1 MLRATASNYVS
12 TASPGWLIVALLPGL
27 AVVLCL
33 AVFPIGLAAWT
44 SLGLDAGN
52 LSARHYV
59 KFFSEVES
67 YQALLRTLGLA
78 AATTVVS
85 IALSIVL
92 GYVGRT
98 SPGVGTAVRT
108 LASLPLAV
116 PVLIAAYA
124 LALFF
129 SDNGLF
135 NNVLVRVLG
144 ILSEPLSISYT
155 WTGLVV
161 ACVWRFFPYTALL
174 TINALD
180 TMDRNIELAAA
191 STGASPW
198 QVFARVTAP
207 MIAPAVLTGAILTF
221 VSTFGTFSI
230 PLLMGRGGDMLS
242 VMAYRKLS
250 GSFDWPATATIVIV
264 MAAIQI
270 VALTAMKATVD
281 RWSNR
286 VASEAR

>member
-1 MLRATASNYVS
+1 MLGAPANYVS
-12 TASPGWLIVALLPGL
+12 TPNPWWLTASLLPGL
-27 AVVLCL
+27 AIVLCL
-33 AVFPIGLAAWT
+33 AVFPICLAIWT
-44 SLGLDAGN
+44 SIVVDSGS
-52 LSARHYV
+52 LSARHYI
-59 KFFSEVES
+59 KFFSNLES

-78 AATTVVS
+78 SATTAV
-85 IALSIVL
+85 SIVL
-92 GYVGRT
+92 SVLLGYIGRI
-98 SPGVGTAVRT
+98 SMGVGTAVRT

-116 PVLIAAYA
+116 PVLIAGYA

-135 NNVLVRVLG
+135 NNLLVRVLG
-144 ILSEPLSISYT
+144 IISEPLSISYT
-155 WTGLVV
+155 WVGLVV

-180 TMDRNIELAAA
+180 SIDSNIELAAA

-198 QVFARVTAP
+198 QVFTRVTAP
-207 MIAPAVLTGAILTF
+207 IIAPAVLTGAILTF

-230 PLLMGRGGDMLS
+230 PLLMGRGGDVLS

-250 GSFDWPATATIVIV
+250 GSFDWPAAATIVIV
-264 MAAIQI
+264 MAVIQI
-270 VALTAMKATVD
+270 IVLTAMKSAVN

-286 VASEAR
+286 SASVSR